1 MGFDPS
7 GGRRSRKVQRNRR
20 PILPMLVTA
29 VLTGLALAAL
39 LVYQEGRMDAGL
51 QDDAEAVAP
60 TGHAAADQPAAL
72 SRGG

>member
-7 GGRRSRKVQRNRR
+7 GGRRSRKAQRSRK
-20 PILPMLVTA
+20 PVLPMLVTA

-51 QDDAEAVAP
+51 QD
-60 TGHAAADQPAAL
+60 L
-72 SRGG
+72 SLIHI